1 MKNWLIILLVA
12 AVVAAGA
19 FLPELLLKW
28 SRPPELDMEV
38 QQVAVTSQSS
48 SDYTWRMG
56 TLAESFYGEGEQ
68 LLTTYISQTDPE
80 ESEGEEYAQFLA
92 EFDRLTRAGVM
103 PQEARDLLRDDTDY
117 RIRYYYMF
125 DSQAV
130 SGFRYAEFTAAA
142 SNWRIHACMDVES
155 GRLVRLDYG
164 GSRLFPGGDITPQT
178 SWYDV
183 LRGFGQ
189 YLGLSEDTVAVE
201 AAESQGARKYY
212 DSITADRR
220 TAPVAAGGSAWL
232 ELRVLRENYMATVT
246 VYRDG
251 K

>member
-12 AVVAAGA
+12 AVVVAGA

-28 SRPPELDMEV
+28 SSPPELNVDG
-38 QQVAVTSQSS
+38 QQVAITSQSS

-56 TLAESFYGEGEQ
+56 TLAESYFGEGEQ
-68 LLTTYISQTDPE
+68 LLTTYISQASPE
-80 ESEGEEYAQFLA
+80 DSAGEEYAQFLA
-92 EFDRLTRAGVM
+92 EFDRLTQIGVM
-103 PQEARDLLRDDTDY
+103 PQAARELLQPDTDY
-117 RIRYYYMF
+117 RIRYYYLF

-142 SNWRIHACMDVES
+142 TNWRIHACMDVES

-164 GSRLFPGGDITPQT
+164 GSKLFPGGEITPQT

-189 YLGLSEDTVAVE
+189 YLGLSDTPSADSTQE
-201 AAESQGARKYY
+201 AQGARKYY
-212 DSITADRR
+212 DSVTADRR
-220 TAPVAAGGSAWL
+220 TATVASGGSAWL
-232 ELRVLRENYMATVT
+232 ELRVLRDNYIATVT
-246 VYRDG
+246 VYQDG